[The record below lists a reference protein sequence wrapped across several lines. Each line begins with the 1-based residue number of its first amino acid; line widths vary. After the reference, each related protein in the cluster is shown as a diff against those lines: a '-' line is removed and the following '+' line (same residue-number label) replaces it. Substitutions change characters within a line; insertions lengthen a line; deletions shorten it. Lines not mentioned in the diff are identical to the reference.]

1 MNKKEFLSELK
12 KGLAGIPKADLEE
25 RLNFYSEM
33 IDDRIEDGYSEE
45 SAVLEIG
52 NTETIISQIIADI
65 PFTKLVKEKV
75 KPKHKLLAW
84 EILFLV
90 LGSPIW
96 LSVLIAFFAVIISV
110 YVAVWSVIISFW
122 AVFAALLGTAVGGIL
137 LGVISIFH
145 HNAVIG
151 VAVIGL
157 ALFCMGLSVFA
168 FYGSK
173 AATKGIIFLTK
184 KVILRLKNSIVK
196 KEAV

>member
-1 MNKKEFLSELK
+1 MNKQEFLCELK
-12 KGLAGIPKADLEE
+12 KGLSGIPKADLEE

-45 SAVLEIG
+45 DAVLEIG
-52 NTETIISQIIADI
+52 DIETIISQIIADI
-65 PFTKLVKEKV
+65 PFSKLVKEKV

-84 EILFLV
+84 EIIFLV

-96 LSVLIAFFAVIISV
+96 LSVLIAIFAVIISV
-110 YVAVWSVIISFW
+110 YVAVWSVVISFW
-122 AVFAALLGTAVGGIL
+122 SVFVALLGTAVGGIL
-137 LGVISIFH
+137 LGVISISN
-145 HNAVIG
+145 HNALIG

-157 ALFCMGLSVFA
+157 AVFFMGLSVFV
-168 FYGSK
+168 FYASK

-184 KVILRLKNSIVK
+184 KVILKLKNSIVK